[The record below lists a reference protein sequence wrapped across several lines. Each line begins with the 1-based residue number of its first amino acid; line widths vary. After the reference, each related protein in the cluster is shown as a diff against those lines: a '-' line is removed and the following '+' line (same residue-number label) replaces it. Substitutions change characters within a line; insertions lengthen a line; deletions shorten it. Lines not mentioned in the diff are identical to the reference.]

1 MKKLWIYLAI
11 VIAVIV
17 VLTIAIHYLP
27 VMYVITAGVSL
38 ILGAVAGIGGYLWYK
53 SRKEV

>member
-17 VLTIAIHYLP
+17 VLAIAIHYLP

-38 ILGAVAGIGGYLWYK
+38 ILGAVAGIGYLWYK